1 MMTLSWITLAVLSAA
16 VMGVIS
22 IFDAHM
28 IQRRMP
34 SWQSFLLGISIYTF
48 IYTIVL
54 FFIIPVP
61 TGVGAAGWAAAVVAG
76 ILRGIAFA
84 VMLSMMQREEVTRV
98 VPVVGV
104 YPVFVALLAIPLL
117 GEQLSGWQ
125 WLAVA
130 IAVGGTVLVSIKRD
144 GGSGAPFLTRTF
156 WILLA
161 AALVLA
167 ISDVGNKYALEVL
180 PTWNV
185 YTISTFF
192 MALIFSSITLR
203 RRFLK
208 ELWVMPR
215 RGLNHFLVFLN
226 VAIAMLGIWL
236 TFEAMNVG
244 PVSLVATILGSRHV
258 FVFVYGLI
266 VSRVFRELIDWD
278 GDRRSLVLRFL
289 ATLMISGSIALIY
302 IA

>member
-1 MMTLSWITLAVLSAA
+1 MTLSWITLAVLSAA

-34 SWQSFLLGISIYTF
+34 GWQSFLLGISLYTF
-48 IYTIVL
+48 VYTTVL
-54 FFIIPVP
+54 LFVIPVP
-61 TGVGAAGWAAAVVAG
+61 VGVPAAGWIAAVAAG

-84 VMLSMMQREEVTRV
+84 LMLRMMQREEVTRV

-125 WLAVA
+125 WGAVVF
-130 IAVGGTVLVSIKRD
+130 AVSGTVLISVKR
-144 GGSGAPFLTRTF
+144 GGGRGGPILTRTF
-156 WILLA
+156 WTLLLSA
-161 AALVLA
+161 AVLA
-167 ISDVGNKYALEVL
+167 LSDIGNKYALAVL

-185 YTISTFF
+185 YTVSTFF
-192 MALIFSSITLR
+192 LALVFSVITLR
-203 RRFLK
+203 RKYLR
-208 ELWVMPR
+208 ELWGMPR
-215 RGLNHFLVFLN
+215 RGLNHFLVIIN
-226 VAIAMLGIWL
+226 VAIAMVGIWL
-236 TFEAMNVG
+236 TFEAMSVG

-266 VSRVFRELIDWD
+266 IARFFREFIDWK
-278 GDRRSLVLRFL
+278 GDRRALLLRFL
-289 ATLMISGSIALIY
+289 ATLMISGGIALIY
-302 IA
+302 LN

>member
-1 MMTLSWITLAVLSAA
+1 MTLSWITLAVISAA

-34 SWQSFLLGISIYTF
+34 SWQSFLLGISLYTF

-54 FFIIPVP
+54 FIVIPIP
-61 TGVGAAGWAAAVVAG
+61 SGVGALGWFAAVAAG
-76 ILRGIAFA
+76 VLRGIAFA

-98 VPVVGV
+98 VPVVGI

-117 GEQLSGWQ
+117 GEHLSAWQ
-125 WLAVA
+125 WGAGA
-130 IAVGGTVLVSIKRD
+130 IAVSGTVLLSVRRD
-144 GGSGAPFLTRTF
+144 AGSGGPFLTRTF
-156 WILLA
+156 WILLG

-167 ISDVGNKYALEVL
+167 ISDVGSKYALEVL

-185 YTISTFF
+185 YTISTFSL
-192 MALIFSSITLR
+192 ALVFSVITLR
-203 RRFLK
+203 PWVLR
-208 ELWVMPR
+208 ELRVMPR

-226 VAIAMLGIWL
+226 VAIAMVGIWI
-236 TFEAMNVG
+236 TFEAMNLG
-244 PVSLVATILGSRHV
+244 PVSLVATLLGSRHV

-266 VSRVFRELIDWD
+266 ISRVFREFIDWK
-278 GDRRSLVLRFL
+278 GDRRSLLLRFL
-289 ATLMISGSIALIY
+289 ATMMISGGVALIY
-302 IA
+302 LA

>member
-1 MMTLSWITLAVLSAA
+1 MTLSWITLAVLSAA

-34 SWQSFLLGISIYTF
+34 SWQSFLLGISLYTF
-48 IYTIVL
+48 IYTIIL
-54 FFIIPVP
+54 FLVIPVP
-61 TGVGAAGWAAAVVAG
+61 VGVGALGWGAAVAAG
-76 ILRGIAFA
+76 ILRGVAFA

-104 YPVFVALLAIPLL
+104 YPVFVALMAIPLL
-117 GEQLSGWQ
+117 GEQLSTWQ

-130 IAVGGTVLVSIKRD
+130 IAVSGTVLISIRRE
-144 GGSGAPFLTRTF
+144 GGRGTPFLTRTF

-185 YTISTFF
+185 YAISTFF
-192 MALIFSSITLR
+192 LAVVFSVITLR
-203 RRFLK
+203 RRFIK
-208 ELWVMPR
+208 ELWARPQ

-236 TFEAMNVG
+236 TFEAMNAG

-258 FVFVYGLI
+258 FVFVYGLL
-266 VSRVFRELIDWD
+266 VSRVFRELIDWN

>member
-1 MMTLSWITLAVLSAA
+1 MTLSWITLAILSAA

-34 SWQSFLLGISIYTF
+34 SWQSFLLGISLYTF
-48 IYTIVL
+48 TYTIVL
-54 FFIIPVP
+54 LVVIPIP
-61 TGVGAAGWAAAVVAG
+61 EGVGAAGWIAAVGSG

-84 VMLSMMQREEVTRV
+84 MMLRMMQQEEVTRV

-125 WLAVA
+125 WGAVA
-130 IAVGGTVLVSIKRD
+130 FAVGGTVLISVKR
-144 GGSGAPFLTRTF
+144 GGDRRGPFLTRTF
-156 WILLA
+156 WTLLA
-161 AALVLA
+161 SALVLA
-167 ISDVGNKYALEVL
+167 LSDVGNKYALEVL

-185 YTISTFF
+185 YAISTFF
-192 MALIFSSITLR
+192 LAVVFSVITLR
-203 RRFLK
+203 RRVLR

-215 RGLNHFLVFLN
+215 RGLNHFLIFLN
-226 VAIAMLGIWL
+226 VAIAMVGIWL
-236 TFEAMNVG
+236 TFEAMNIG

-266 VSRVFRELIDWD
+266 ISRVFKDLIDWN
-278 GDRRSLVLRFL
+278 GDRRSLILRFL
-289 ATLMISGSIALIY
+289 ATMMISGGVALIY
-302 IA
+302 LN